1 MIRRWMNRRAVLLA
15 MISAALF
22 GLSTPAAKV
31 LLGAIHPALL
41 AGLLYFGAGAGIAV
55 LRRLRRGVARDGA
68 GEAALTRMDW
78 PWLAAAIAVGG
89 IVGPLL
95 LMAGLARTD
104 ASAASLLLAF
114 EGAAT
119 ALIAWFVFREHVSG
133 RIAIGMLALVA
144 GALALSWTGQP
155 TFENAI
161 GPLAIVGACAAW
173 GLDNNLTRKVS
184 LADPL
189 QIVEMKGLIAGPCNI
204 AIGLWA
210 GGQIPGA
217 ATAVAAGLVGF
228 LGYGVSLA
236 LFVLALRDLGT
247 ARTSAYFSTAPF
259 LGALV
264 AIAALGEPLTVQF
277 AVAGALMAAG
287 VWLHLTEW
295 HAHEHVHERMAH
307 AHAHVH
313 DAHHRH
319 VHSSGDPPGEPHTH
333 WHEHPPMTHSHP
345 HTPDMHHRHKH

>member
-1 MIRRWMNRRAVLLA
+1 MNRRAVVLA
-15 MISAALF
+15 IISAALF
-22 GLSTPAAKV
+22 GASTPAAKA

-41 AGLLYFGAGAGIAV
+41 AGLLYLGAGVGIAV
-55 LRRLRRGVARDGA
+55 LRRIRGGFSGRAA
-68 GEAALTRMDW
+68 GEAALTRTDW
-78 PWLAAAIAVGG
+78 PWLAAAIGAGG
-89 IVGPLL
+89 VVGPLL
-95 LMAGLARTD
+95 LMAGLSRTE

-133 RIAIGMLALVA
+133 RIAVGMLCLVA
-144 GALALSWTGQP
+144 GAVVLAWTGQP
-155 TFENAI
+155 TFASAI
-161 GPLAIVGACAAW
+161 GPLAIIGACGAW

-189 QIVEMKGLIAGPCNI
+189 QIVEMKGLIAGPINV

-210 GGQIPGA
+210 GGQIPGV
-217 ATAVAAGLVGF
+217 TASAAAGLVGF

-236 LFVLALRDLGT
+236 LFVLALRNLGA

-259 LGALV
+259 LGAIA
-264 AIAALGEPLTVQF
+264 AILALGEPLTVQF
-277 AVAGALMAAG
+277 AVAGVLVAAG

-295 HAHEHVHERMAH
+295 HEHEHVHEPMAH

-313 DAHHRH
+313 DEHHQHRH
-319 VHSSGDPPGEPHTH
+319 TPDDPPGEPHTH
-333 WHEHPPMTHSHP
+333 WHEHPRMKHTHP
-345 HTPDMHHRHKH
+345 HTPDMHHTHGH